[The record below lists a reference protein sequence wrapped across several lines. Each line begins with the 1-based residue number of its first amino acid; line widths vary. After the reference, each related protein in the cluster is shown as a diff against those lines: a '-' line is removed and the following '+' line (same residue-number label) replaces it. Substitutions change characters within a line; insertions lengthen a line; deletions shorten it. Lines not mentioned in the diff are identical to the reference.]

1 MVALIFSLLTI
12 IVCFI
17 IKVWIGGNMKK
28 ITILALHLGYG
39 GIEKCIAAL
48 ANSLADTYK
57 VEILAIYKLYEEPA
71 FYIDPRVHIRYLS
84 KVVPN
89 KNDFKYALKRVN
101 IFKIIKEA
109 IKALNILRIK
119 RKVLI
124 DAIDVCDSDIII
136 STRDYTNKYLG
147 EYRNAGVRA
156 IGWEHNHP
164 HGDEII
170 MKKVRNSCKH
180 LDELVVVSKEL
191 KHIYSEDF
199 KKNDIKCQVEYIPNF
214 LETLPKKVNKLDNKN
229 IISVGR
235 LEPEKGFLDLVS
247 VFKLMELKDGE
258 VYLNLVGD
266 GSQKDKIFKNIVDN
280 NNSRKV
286 SMHGYLDFEEL
297 NKLYEESSLYLMTS
311 YTESF
316 GLVLIEAMSHGIPV
330 IAFSCAEGA
339 RELINNG
346 VNGYLIKNRN
356 EHEMTDKALKLLNNP
371 EKLKKMGE
379 NARATAMKYSKDEVK
394 KMWIKLLG

>member
-1 MVALIFSLLTI
+1 
-12 IVCFI
+12 
-17 IKVWIGGNMKK
+17 MKK
-28 ITILALHLGYG
+28 VTILALHLGYG

-48 ANSLADTYK
+48 ANSLVDTYK
-57 VEILAIYKLYEEPA
+57 VEILAIYKLYDEPA
-71 FYIDPRVHIRYLS
+71 FYIDPKVHIRYLS

-89 KNDFKYALKRVN
+89 KNDFKYAVKRVN

-124 DAIDVCDSDIII
+124 DAIDSCDSDIII
-136 STRDYTNKYLG
+136 GTRDYTNKYLG
-147 EYRNAGVRA
+147 EYRNNNVIA

-164 HGDEII
+164 HGDKVI
-170 MKKVRNSCKH
+170 MKRLRNSCKY
-180 LDELVVVSKEL
+180 LDKLVVVSREL

-199 KKNDIKCQVEYIPNF
+199 KNNDIKCQVEYIPNF
-214 LETLPKKVNKLDNKN
+214 LEKLPKKINKLDNKN

-247 VFKLMELKDGE
+247 VFKLIELKDGE

-280 NNSRKV
+280 NISRKV
-286 SMHGYLDFEEL
+286 KMPGYLDFEEL
-297 NKLYEESSLYLMTS
+297 NKLYEETSLYLMTS

-339 RELINNG
+339 KELINNG
-346 VNGYLIKNRN
+346 VNGYLINNRN
-356 EHEMTDKALKLLNNP
+356 EHEMADRAVKLLNNP
-371 EKLKKMGE
+371 DKLKELGE
-379 NARATAMKYSKDEVK
+379 NARTTALKYSKDEVK

>member
-1 MVALIFSLLTI
+1 
-12 IVCFI
+12 
-17 IKVWIGGNMKK
+17 MKK
-28 ITILALHLGYG
+28 VTILALHLGYG

-48 ANSLADTYK
+48 ANSLVDTYK
-57 VEILAIYKLYEEPA
+57 VEILAIYKLYDEPA
-71 FYIDPRVHIRYLS
+71 FYIDPKVHIRYLS

-89 KNDFKYALKRVN
+89 KNDFKYAVKRVN

-124 DAIDVCDSDIII
+124 DAIDSCDSDIII

-147 EYRNAGVRA
+147 EYRNNNVIA

-164 HGDEII
+164 HGDKVI
-170 MKKVRNSCKH
+170 MKRLRNSCKY
-180 LDELVVVSKEL
+180 LDKLVVVSREL

-199 KKNDIKCQVEYIPNF
+199 KNNDIKCQVEYIPNF
-214 LETLPKKVNKLDNKN
+214 LEKIPKKINKLDNKN

-247 VFKLMELKDGE
+247 VFKLMELKDGD

-280 NNSRKV
+280 NISRKV
-286 SMHGYLDFEEL
+286 RMPGYLDFEEL
-297 NKLYEESSLYLMTS
+297 NKLYEKSSLYLMTS

-339 RELINNG
+339 KELINNG
-346 VNGYLIKNRN
+346 VNGYLINNRN
-356 EHEMTDKALKLLNNP
+356 EHEMADRAVKLLNNP
-371 EKLKKMGE
+371 DKLKELGE
-379 NARATAMKYSKDEVK
+379 NARTTALKYSKDEVK

>member
-1 MVALIFSLLTI
+1 
-12 IVCFI
+12 
-17 IKVWIGGNMKK
+17 MKK
-28 ITILALHLGYG
+28 VTILALHLGYG

-48 ANSLADTYK
+48 ANSLVDTYK
-57 VEILAIYKLYEEPA
+57 VEILAIYKLYDEPA
-71 FYIDPRVHIRYLS
+71 FYIDPKVHIRYLS

-89 KNDFKYALKRVN
+89 KNDFKYAVKRVN

-124 DAIDVCDSDIII
+124 DAIDSCDSDIII

-147 EYRNAGVRA
+147 EYRNNNVIA

-164 HGDEII
+164 HGDKVI
-170 MKKVRNSCKH
+170 MKRLRNSCKY
-180 LDELVVVSKEL
+180 LDKLVVVSREL

-214 LETLPKKVNKLDNKN
+214 LEVLPKKINKLDNKN

-247 VFKLMELKDGE
+247 VFKLMELKDGD

-280 NNSRKV
+280 NISRKV
-286 SMHGYLDFEEL
+286 RMPGYLDFEEL
-297 NKLYEESSLYLMTS
+297 NKLYEKSSLYLMTS

-339 RELINNG
+339 KELINNG
-346 VNGYLIKNRN
+346 VNGYLINNRN
-356 EHEMTDKALKLLNNP
+356 EHEMADKAVKLLNNP
-371 EKLKKMGE
+371 DKLKELGE
-379 NARATAMKYSKDEVK
+379 NARTTALKYSKDEVK

>member
-1 MVALIFSLLTI
+1 
-12 IVCFI
+12 
-17 IKVWIGGNMKK
+17 MKK
-28 ITILALHLGYG
+28 VTILALHLGYG

-48 ANSLADTYK
+48 ANSLVDTYK
-57 VEILAIYKLYEEPA
+57 VEILAIYKLYDEPA
-71 FYIDPRVHIRYLS
+71 FYIDPKVHIRYLS

-89 KNDFKYALKRVN
+89 KNDFKYAVKRVN
-101 IFKIIKEA
+101 IFKTIKEA

-124 DAIDVCDSDIII
+124 DAIDSCDSDIII

-147 EYRNAGVRA
+147 EYRNNNVIA

-164 HGDEII
+164 HGDKVI
-170 MKKVRNSCKH
+170 MKRLRNSCKY
-180 LDELVVVSKEL
+180 LDKLVVVSREL

-199 KKNDIKCQVEYIPNF
+199 KNNDIKCQVEYIPNF
-214 LETLPKKVNKLDNKN
+214 LEKLPKKINKLDNKN

-247 VFKLMELKDGE
+247 VFKLIELKDGE
-258 VYLNLVGD
+258 AYLNLVGD

-280 NNSRKV
+280 NISRKV
-286 SMHGYLDFEEL
+286 KMPGYLDFEEL
-297 NKLYEESSLYLMTS
+297 NKLYEETSLYLMTS

-339 RELINNG
+339 KELINNG
-346 VNGYLIKNRN
+346 VNGYLINNRN
-356 EHEMTDKALKLLNNP
+356 EHEMADRAVKLLNNP
-371 EKLKKMGE
+371 DKLKELGE
-379 NARATAMKYSKDEVK
+379 NARTTALKYSKDEVK

>member
-1 MVALIFSLLTI
+1 
-12 IVCFI
+12 
-17 IKVWIGGNMKK
+17 MKK
-28 ITILALHLGYG
+28 VTILALHLGYG

-48 ANSLADTYK
+48 ANSLVDTYK

-71 FYIDPRVHIRYLS
+71 FYIDSRVHIRYLS

-109 IKALNILRIK
+109 IRALNILRIK

-124 DAIDVCDSDIII
+124 DAIDACDSDIII

-147 EYRNAGVRA
+147 EYRNDNVIA

-164 HGDEII
+164 HGDKVI
-170 MKKVRNSCKH
+170 MKRLRNSCKY
-180 LDELVVVSKEL
+180 LDKLVVVSREL

-199 KKNDIKCQVEYIPNF
+199 KNNDIKCQVEYIPNF
-214 LETLPKKVNKLDNKN
+214 LEKLPKKINKLDNKN

-247 VFKLMELKDGE
+247 VFKLMELKDGD

-280 NNSRKV
+280 NISRKV
-286 SMHGYLDFEEL
+286 RMPGYLDFEEL
-297 NKLYEESSLYLMTS
+297 NKLYEKSSLYLMTS

-339 RELINNG
+339 KELINNG
-346 VNGYLIKNRN
+346 VNGYLINNRN
-356 EHEMTDKALKLLNNP
+356 EHEMADKAVKLLNNP
-371 EKLKKMGE
+371 DKLKELGE
-379 NARATAMKYSKDEVK
+379 NARTTALKYSKDEVK

>member
-1 MVALIFSLLTI
+1 
-12 IVCFI
+12 
-17 IKVWIGGNMKK
+17 MKK
-28 ITILALHLGYG
+28 VTILALHLGYG

-48 ANSLADTYK
+48 ANSLVDTYK
-57 VEILAIYKLYEEPA
+57 VEILAIYKLYDEPA
-71 FYIDPRVHIRYLS
+71 FYIDPKVHIRYLS
-84 KVVPN
+84 KIVPN
-89 KNDFKYALKRVN
+89 KNDFKYAVKRVN

-124 DAIDVCDSDIII
+124 DAIDSCDSDIII

-147 EYRNAGVRA
+147 EYRNNNVIA

-164 HGDEII
+164 HGDKVI
-170 MKKVRNSCKH
+170 MKRLRNSCKY
-180 LDELVVVSKEL
+180 LDKLVVVSRDL

-199 KKNDIKCQVEYIPNF
+199 KNNDIKCQVEYIPNF
-214 LETLPKKVNKLDNKN
+214 LEKLPKKINKLDNKN

-247 VFKLMELKDGE
+247 VFKLIELKDGE

-280 NNSRKV
+280 NISRKV
-286 SMHGYLDFEEL
+286 KMPGYLDFEEL
-297 NKLYEESSLYLMTS
+297 NKLYEETSLYLMTS

-339 RELINNG
+339 KELINNG
-346 VNGYLIKNRN
+346 VNGYLINNRN
-356 EHEMTDKALKLLNNP
+356 EHEMADRAVKLLNNP
-371 EKLKKMGE
+371 DKLKELGE
-379 NARATAMKYSKDEVK
+379 NARTTALKYSKDEVK

>member
-1 MVALIFSLLTI
+1 
-12 IVCFI
+12 
-17 IKVWIGGNMKK
+17 MKK
-28 ITILALHLGYG
+28 VTILALHLGYG

-48 ANSLADTYK
+48 ANSLVDTYK
-57 VEILAIYKLYEEPA
+57 VEILAIYKLYDEPA
-71 FYIDPRVHIRYLS
+71 FYIDPKVHIRYLS

-89 KNDFKYALKRVN
+89 KNDFKYAVKRVN

-124 DAIDVCDSDIII
+124 DAIDSCDSDIII

-147 EYRNAGVRA
+147 EYRNNNVIA

-164 HGDEII
+164 HGDKVI
-170 MKKVRNSCKH
+170 MKRLRNSCKY
-180 LDELVVVSKEL
+180 LDKLVVVSREL

-199 KKNDIKCQVEYIPNF
+199 KNNNIKCQVEYIPNF
-214 LETLPKKVNKLDNKN
+214 LEKIPKKINKLDNKN

-247 VFKLMELKDGE
+247 VFKLIELKDGE
-258 VYLNLVGD
+258 AYLNLVGD

-280 NNSRKV
+280 NISRKV
-286 SMHGYLDFEEL
+286 KMPGYLDFEEL
-297 NKLYEESSLYLMTS
+297 NKLYEETSLYLMTS

-339 RELINNG
+339 KELINNG
-346 VNGYLIKNRN
+346 VNGYLINNRN
-356 EHEMTDKALKLLNNP
+356 EHEMADRAVKLLNNP
-371 EKLKKMGE
+371 DKLKELGE
-379 NARATAMKYSKDEVK
+379 NARTTALKYSKDEVK

>member
-1 MVALIFSLLTI
+1 
-12 IVCFI
+12 
-17 IKVWIGGNMKK
+17 MKK
-28 ITILALHLGYG
+28 VTILALHLGYG

-48 ANSLADTYK
+48 ANSLVDTYK
-57 VEILAIYKLYEEPA
+57 VEILAIYKLYDEPA
-71 FYIDPRVHIRYLS
+71 FYIDPKVHIRYLS

-89 KNDFKYALKRVN
+89 KNDFKYAVKRVN

-124 DAIDVCDSDIII
+124 DAIDSCDSDIII

-147 EYRNAGVRA
+147 EYRNNNVIA

-164 HGDEII
+164 HGDKVI
-170 MKKVRNSCKH
+170 MKRLRNSCKY
-180 LDELVVVSKEL
+180 LDKLVVVSREL

-214 LETLPKKVNKLDNKN
+214 LEVLPKKINKLDNKN

-247 VFKLMELKDGE
+247 VFKLMELKDGD

-280 NNSRKV
+280 NISRKV
-286 SMHGYLDFEEL
+286 RMPGYLDFEEL
-297 NKLYEESSLYLMTS
+297 NKLYEKSSLYLMTS

-339 RELINNG
+339 KELINNG
-346 VNGYLIKNRN
+346 VNGYLINNRN
-356 EHEMTDKALKLLNNP
+356 EHEMADRAVKLLNNP
-371 EKLKKMGE
+371 DKLKELGE
-379 NARATAMKYSKDEVK
+379 NARTTALKYSKDEVN

>member
-1 MVALIFSLLTI
+1 
-12 IVCFI
+12 
-17 IKVWIGGNMKK
+17 MKK
-28 ITILALHLGYG
+28 VTILALHLGYG

-48 ANSLADTYK
+48 ANSLVDTYK
-57 VEILAIYKLYEEPA
+57 VEILAIYKLYDEPA
-71 FYIDPRVHIRYLS
+71 FYIDPKVHIRYLS

-89 KNDFKYALKRVN
+89 KNDFKYAVKRVN

-124 DAIDVCDSDIII
+124 DAIDSCDSDIII

-147 EYRNAGVRA
+147 EYRNNNVIA

-164 HGDEII
+164 HGDKVI
-170 MKKVRNSCKH
+170 MKRLRNSCKY
-180 LDELVVVSKEL
+180 LDKLVVVSRDL

-199 KKNDIKCQVEYIPNF
+199 KNNDIKCQVEYIPNF
-214 LETLPKKVNKLDNKN
+214 LEKLPKKINKLDNKN

-280 NNSRKV
+280 NISRKV
-286 SMHGYLDFEEL
+286 KMPGYLDFEEL
-297 NKLYEESSLYLMTS
+297 NKLYEETSLYLMTS

-339 RELINNG
+339 KELINNG
-346 VNGYLIKNRN
+346 VNGYLINNRN
-356 EHEMTDKALKLLNNP
+356 EHEMADRAVKLLNNSD
-371 EKLKKMGE
+371 KLKELGE
-379 NARATAMKYSKDEVK
+379 NARTTALKYSKDEVK

>member
-1 MVALIFSLLTI
+1 MVI
-12 IVCFI
+12 
-17 IKVWIGGNMKK
+17 
-28 ITILALHLGYG
+28 
-39 GIEKCIAAL
+39 
-48 ANSLADTYK
+48 
-57 VEILAIYKLYEEPA
+57 
-71 FYIDPRVHIRYLS
+71 
-84 KVVPN
+84 
-89 KNDFKYALKRVN
+89 
-101 IFKIIKEA
+101 
-109 IKALNILRIK
+109 IK

-124 DAIDVCDSDIII
+124 DAIDSCDSDIII

-147 EYRNAGVRA
+147 EYRNNNVID

-164 HGDEII
+164 HGDKVI
-170 MKKVRNSCKH
+170 MKRLRNSCKY
-180 LDELVVVSKEL
+180 LDKLVVVSRDL

-199 KKNDIKCQVEYIPNF
+199 KNNDIKCQVEYIPNF
-214 LETLPKKVNKLDNKN
+214 LEKLPKKINKLDNKN

-247 VFKLMELKDGE
+247 VFKLIELKDGE

-280 NNSRKV
+280 NISRKV
-286 SMHGYLDFEEL
+286 KMPGYLDFEEL
-297 NKLYEESSLYLMTS
+297 NKLYEETSLYLMTS

-339 RELINNG
+339 KELINNG
-346 VNGYLIKNRN
+346 VNGYLINNRN
-356 EHEMTDKALKLLNNP
+356 EHEMADRAVKLLNNP
-371 EKLKKMGE
+371 DKLKELGE
-379 NARATAMKYSKDEVK
+379 NARTTALKYSKDEVK

>member
-1 MVALIFSLLTI
+1 
-12 IVCFI
+12 
-17 IKVWIGGNMKK
+17 MKK
-28 ITILALHLGYG
+28 VTILALHLGYG

-48 ANSLADTYK
+48 ANSLVDTYK
-57 VEILAIYKLYEEPA
+57 VEILAIYKLYDEPA
-71 FYIDPRVHIRYLS
+71 FYIDPKVHIRYLS

-89 KNDFKYALKRVN
+89 KNDFKYAVKRVN

-124 DAIDVCDSDIII
+124 DAIDSCDSDIII

-147 EYRNAGVRA
+147 EYRNNNVIA

-164 HGDEII
+164 HGDKVI
-170 MKKVRNSCKH
+170 MKRLRNSCKY
-180 LDELVVVSKEL
+180 LDKLVVVSREL

-199 KKNDIKCQVEYIPNF
+199 KNNNIKCQVEYIPNF
-214 LETLPKKVNKLDNKN
+214 LEKIPKKINKLDNKN

-247 VFKLMELKDGE
+247 AFKLIELKDGE
-258 VYLNLVGD
+258 AYLNLVGD

-280 NNSRKV
+280 NISRKV
-286 SMHGYLDFEEL
+286 KMPGYLDFEEL
-297 NKLYEESSLYLMTS
+297 NKLYEETSLYLMTS

-339 RELINNG
+339 KELINNG
-346 VNGYLIKNRN
+346 VNGYLINNRN
-356 EHEMTDKALKLLNNP
+356 EHEMADRAVKLLNNP
-371 EKLKKMGE
+371 DKLKELGE
-379 NARATAMKYSKDEVK
+379 NARTTALKYSKDEVK

>member
-1 MVALIFSLLTI
+1 MI
-12 IVCFI
+12 CFI

-28 ITILALHLGYG
+28 VTILALHLGYG

-48 ANSLADTYK
+48 ANSLVDTYK
-57 VEILAIYKLYEEPA
+57 VEILAIYKLYDEPA
-71 FYIDPRVHIRYLS
+71 FYIDPKVHIRYLS

-89 KNDFKYALKRVN
+89 KNDFKYAVKRVN

-124 DAIDVCDSDIII
+124 DAIDSCDSNIII

-147 EYRNAGVRA
+147 EYRNNNVIA

-164 HGDEII
+164 HGDKVI
-170 MKKVRNSCKH
+170 MKRLRNSCKY
-180 LDELVVVSKEL
+180 LDKLVVVSREL

-199 KKNDIKCQVEYIPNF
+199 KNNDIKCQVEYIPNF
-214 LETLPKKVNKLDNKN
+214 LEKLPKKINKLDNKN

-247 VFKLMELKDGE
+247 VFKLIELKDGE

-280 NNSRKV
+280 NISRKV
-286 SMHGYLDFEEL
+286 KMPGYLDFEEL
-297 NKLYEESSLYLMTS
+297 NKLYEKSSLYLMTS

-339 RELINNG
+339 KELINNG
-346 VNGYLIKNRN
+346 VNGYLINNRN
-356 EHEMTDKALKLLNNP
+356 EHEMADKAVKLLNNP
-371 EKLKKMGE
+371 DKLKELGE
-379 NARATAMKYSKDEVK
+379 NARTTALKYSKDEVK

>member
-1 MVALIFSLLTI
+1 
-12 IVCFI
+12 
-17 IKVWIGGNMKK
+17 MKK
-28 ITILALHLGYG
+28 VTILALHLGYG

-48 ANSLADTYK
+48 ANSLVDTYK
-57 VEILAIYKLYEEPA
+57 VEILAIYKLYDEPA
-71 FYIDPRVHIRYLS
+71 FYIDPKVHIRYLS

-89 KNDFKYALKRVN
+89 KNDFKYAVKRVN

-124 DAIDVCDSDIII
+124 DAIDSCDSDIII

-147 EYRNAGVRA
+147 EYRNNNVIA

-164 HGDEII
+164 HGDKVI
-170 MKKVRNSCKH
+170 MKRLRNSCKY
-180 LDELVVVSKEL
+180 LDKLVVVSRDL

-199 KKNDIKCQVEYIPNF
+199 KNNDIKCQVEYIPNF
-214 LETLPKKVNKLDNKN
+214 LEKLPKKINKLDNKN

-280 NNSRKV
+280 NISRKV
-286 SMHGYLDFEEL
+286 KMPGYLDFEEL
-297 NKLYEESSLYLMTS
+297 NKLYEENSLYLMTS

-339 RELINNG
+339 KELINNG
-346 VNGYLIKNRN
+346 VNGYLINNRN
-356 EHEMTDKALKLLNNP
+356 EHEMADRAVKLLNNP
-371 EKLKKMGE
+371 DKLKELGE
-379 NARATAMKYSKDEVK
+379 NARTTALKYSKDEVK

>member
-124 DAIDVCDSDIII
+124 DAIDACDSDIII

-147 EYRNAGVRA
+147 EYRNDNVIA

-164 HGDEII
+164 HGDKVI
-170 MKKVRNSCKH
+170 MKRLRNSCKY
-180 LDELVVVSKEL
+180 LDKLVVVSREL

>member
-1 MVALIFSLLTI
+1 
-12 IVCFI
+12 
-17 IKVWIGGNMKK
+17 MKK
-28 ITILALHLGYG
+28 VTILALHLGYG

-48 ANSLADTYK
+48 ANSLVDTYK
-57 VEILAIYKLYEEPA
+57 VEILAIYKLYDKPA
-71 FYIDPRVHIRYLS
+71 FYIDPKVHIRYLS

-89 KNDFKYALKRVN
+89 KNDFKYAVKRFN

-124 DAIDVCDSDIII
+124 DAIDSCDSDIII

-147 EYRNAGVRA
+147 EYRNNNVID

-164 HGDEII
+164 HGVKVI
-170 MKKVRNSCKH
+170 MKRLRNSCKY
-180 LDELVVVSKEL
+180 LDKLVVVSRDL

-199 KKNDIKCQVEYIPNF
+199 KNNDIKCQVEYIPNF
-214 LETLPKKVNKLDNKN
+214 LEKIPKKINKLDNKN
-229 IISVGR
+229 IISVVR

-247 VFKLMELKDGE
+247 VFKLIELKDGE

-280 NNSRKV
+280 NISRKV
-286 SMHGYLDFEEL
+286 KMPGYLDFEEL
-297 NKLYEESSLYLMTS
+297 NKLYEETSLYLMTS

-339 RELINNG
+339 KELINNG
-346 VNGYLIKNRN
+346 VNGYLINNRN
-356 EHEMTDKALKLLNNP
+356 EHEMADRAVKLLNNP
-371 EKLKKMGE
+371 DKLKELGE
-379 NARATAMKYSKDEVK
+379 SYAKSTEGKGSD
-394 KMWIKLLG
+394 